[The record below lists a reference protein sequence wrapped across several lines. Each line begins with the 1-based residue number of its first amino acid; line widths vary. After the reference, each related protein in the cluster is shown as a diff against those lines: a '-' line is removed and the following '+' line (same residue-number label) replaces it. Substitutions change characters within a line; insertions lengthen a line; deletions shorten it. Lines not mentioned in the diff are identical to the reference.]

1 MDREIRDLPQDDIIY
16 RVSINSETNVVEV
29 ACLGI
34 NRLDTLLEDTYV
46 SVDDLPEWVQRK
58 LALLM
63 MLEVPPLPLTADF
76 PHVPGVG
83 RRVGEN
89 VYWVE
94 YTEE

>member
-46 SVDDLPEWVQRK
+46 SVDDLPEWVKRK

-63 MLEVPPLPLTADF
+63 MLTADF
-76 PHVPGVG
+76 PHVTGVG

-89 VYWVE
+89 IYWVN
-94 YTEE
+94 YTGE